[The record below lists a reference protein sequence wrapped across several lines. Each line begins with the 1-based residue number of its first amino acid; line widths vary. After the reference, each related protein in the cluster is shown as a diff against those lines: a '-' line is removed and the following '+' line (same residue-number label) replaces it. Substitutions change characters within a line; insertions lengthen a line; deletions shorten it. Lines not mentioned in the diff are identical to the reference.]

1 MPRLIEAP
9 TRIAA
14 AGTPVK
20 IIEEFVGRVNSG
32 TSKLSVAQMTSP
44 QGWSEPPQTPD
55 FDEYTLV
62 LQGALHVRS
71 GEEVTVVRAGQA
83 IIAQAGETVQYFTPE
98 PEGAVYI
105 AVCAPAFS
113 PDTVHRHETAS

>member
-20 IIEEFVGRVNSG
+20 IIQEYVGRVNSG
-32 TSKLSVAQMTSP
+32 TDRLSLARMTSP
-44 QGWSEPPQTPD
+44 QGWSEPAQTPE

-62 LQGALHVRS
+62 LEGALHVRC
-71 GEEVTVVRAGQA
+71 GDEVTVVRAGQA
-83 IIAQAGETVQYFTPE
+83 VIAQAGETVQYFTPD
-98 PEGAVYI
+98 PGGAVYI